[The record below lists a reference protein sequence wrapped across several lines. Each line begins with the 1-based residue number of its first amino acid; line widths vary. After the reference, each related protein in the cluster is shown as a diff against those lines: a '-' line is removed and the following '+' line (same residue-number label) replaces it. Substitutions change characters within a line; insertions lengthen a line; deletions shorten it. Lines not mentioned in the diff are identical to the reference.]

1 MTNTVMNKEEIQIA
15 LDQFINE
22 SEHYHQ
28 VASNHSEAILNE
40 VTYAL
45 QQAKG
50 DTDLVMNLFE
60 DSGMWRHA
68 MCLNDITVFQ
78 K

>member
-1 MTNTVMNKEEIQIA
+1 MTENTKQAIE
-15 LDQFINE
+15 QFLTE

-28 VASNHSEAILNE
+28 VANNHSEHILNE

-50 DTDLVMNLFE
+50 DHDLVMSLFE
-60 DSGMWRHA
+60 DSGMWKHA
-68 MCLNDITVFQ
+68 MCLNDIMVS

>member
-1 MTNTVMNKEEIQIA
+1 MNKEEIEKVIN
-15 LDQFINE
+15 QFETE

-28 VASNHSEAILNE
+28 VAANHSEEVLNE

-50 DTDLVMNLFE
+50 DSDLVMSLFE

-68 MCLNDITVFQ
+68 MCLNDIIVFQ

>member
-1 MTNTVMNKEEIQIA
+1 MNKEEIEQA
-15 LDQFINE
+15 VDQFVTE

-28 VASNHSEAILNE
+28 VAANHSEEILNE

-50 DTDLVMNLFE
+50 DAELVMGLFE

-68 MCLNDITVFQ
+68 MCLNDITVY
-78 K
+78 KNGSN